1 MFKVKKKVIL
11 FKNNSKNKVK
21 KIVLKIVSLI
31 KLQDAYNSFK
41 PLKSESSN
49 TSEIKIYNNFLE
61 IITKLKSR
69 VFLKTEILN
78 IETELDP
85 L

>member
-11 FKNNSKNKVK
+11 FKNNSKKKVK

-41 PLKSESSN
+41 PLKSE
-49 TSEIKIYNNFLE
+49 
-61 IITKLKSR
+61 
-69 VFLKTEILN
+69 
-78 IETELDP
+78 
-85 L
+85 